1 MELTYIVKSADES
14 IKQILKNEFNM
25 SDRFILKLKNHKSI
39 FINNVSVFINFKI
52 HSGDVLKIIE
62 NFKEDSSNIVSN
74 SDINLNILYEDEE
87 VIVCEKPTGVA
98 AQTRRL
104 GQADM
109 ESLLKNYRA
118 GKGEQP
124 YIGVVHRLD
133 QPVRGVMVFA
143 KTKEAA
149 ADLSRQV
156 QTRMADKFYYAVTD
170 GVPEQK
176 KGTLED
182 YLLRDGKT
190 NTSKVVSKST
200 EGAKSARLDY
210 EVTAQNKTNAILRIQ
225 LDTGRHHQIRVQLAN
240 AGIPIVGDA
249 KYNFKETMTRSGKGL
264 LLCSYKIGF
273 KHPKT
278 HKKMEFEIRN
288 PFLI

>member
-1 MELTYIVKSADES
+1 M
-14 IKQILKNEFNM
+14 
-25 SDRFILKLKNHKSI
+25 
-39 FINNVSVFINFKI
+39 
-52 HSGDVLKIIE
+52 
-62 NFKEDSSNIVSN
+62 NI
-74 SDINLNILYEDEE
+74 NILYEDEE
-87 VIVCEKPTGVA
+87 IIVCENRRGLRRRP
-98 AQTRRL
+98 RRL

-156 QTRMADKFYYAVTD
+156 QTKMADKFYYAVTD

-182 YLLRDGKT
+182 YLLPGWK
-190 NTSKVVSKST
+190 NKHFKS
-200 EGAKSARLDY
+200 
-210 EVTAQNKTNAILRIQ
+210 
-225 LDTGRHHQIRVQLAN
+225 
-240 AGIPIVGDA
+240 GI
-249 KYNFKETMTRSGKGL
+249 
-264 LLCSYKIGF
+264 
-273 KHPKT
+273 
-278 HKKMEFEIRN
+278 
-288 PFLI
+288 

>member
-1 MELTYIVKSADES
+1 M
-14 IKQILKNEFNM
+14 
-25 SDRFILKLKNHKSI
+25 
-39 FINNVSVFINFKI
+39 
-52 HSGDVLKIIE
+52 
-62 NFKEDSSNIVSN
+62 NIQ
-74 SDINLNILYEDEE
+74 YEDKELL
-87 VIVCEKPTGVA
+87 VIYKPAGLATQSARV
-98 AQTRRL
+98 TSPDLVSSVMRH
-104 GQADM
+104 
-109 ESLLKNYRA
+109 LKGAPVY
-118 GKGEQP
+118 
-124 YIGVVHRLD
+124 VVHRLD

-156 QTRMADKFYYAVTD
+156 QTKMADKFYYAVTD

-210 EVTAQNKTNAILRIQ
+210 EVTAQNKTNAILRIR

-249 KYNFKETMTRSGKGL
+249 KYNFKETMTRSGNGL

>member
-1 MELTYIVKSADES
+1 MMQAITD
-14 IKQILKNEFNM
+14 M
-25 SDRFILKLKNHKSI
+25 
-39 FINNVSVFINFKI
+39 
-52 HSGDVLKIIE
+52 
-62 NFKEDSSNIVSN
+62 NIQ
-74 SDINLNILYEDEE
+74 YEDKELL
-87 VIVCEKPTGVA
+87 VIYKPAGLATQSARV
-98 AQTRRL
+98 TSPDLVSSVMRH
-104 GQADM
+104 
-109 ESLLKNYRA
+109 LKGAPVY
-118 GKGEQP
+118 
-124 YIGVVHRLD
+124 VVHRLD

-156 QTRMADKFYYAVTD
+156 QTKMADKFYYAVTD

-210 EVTAQNKTNAILRIQ
+210 EVTAQNKTNAILRIR

-240 AGIPIVGDA
+240 AGIPIVGDT
-249 KYNFKETMTRSGKGL
+249 KYNFKETMTRSGNGL

>member
-1 MELTYIVKSADES
+1 M
-14 IKQILKNEFNM
+14 
-25 SDRFILKLKNHKSI
+25 
-39 FINNVSVFINFKI
+39 
-52 HSGDVLKIIE
+52 
-62 NFKEDSSNIVSN
+62 
-74 SDINLNILYEDEE
+74 DINILYEDEE
-87 VIVCEKPTGVA
+87 VIVCEKPAGVA
-98 AQTRRL
+98 AQTKRL

-156 QTRMADKFYYAVTD
+156 QTKMADKFYYAVTD

-200 EGAKSARLDY
+200 EGAKAARLNY
-210 EVTAQNKTNAILRIQ
+210 EVTAQNKTNAVLRIR
-225 LDTGRHHQIRVQLAN
+225 LDTGRHHQIRVQLSH
-240 AGIPIVGDA
+240 AGLPICGDA
-249 KYNFKETMTRSGKGL
+249 KYGKAGGP
-264 LLCSYKIGF
+264 LCLCAYKVIF
-273 KHPKT
+273 SHPRT
-278 HKKMEFEIRN
+278 GNRMEFEVN
-288 PFLI
+288 PTFPVPSIAL

>member
-1 MELTYIVKSADES
+1 M
-14 IKQILKNEFNM
+14 
-25 SDRFILKLKNHKSI
+25 
-39 FINNVSVFINFKI
+39 
-52 HSGDVLKIIE
+52 
-62 NFKEDSSNIVSN
+62 
-74 SDINLNILYEDEE
+74 NLNILYEDESL
-87 VIVCEKPTGVA
+87 IVCEKPAGVA
-98 AQTRRL
+98 TQTKRL

-118 GKGEQP
+118 AKGEPP

-156 QTRMADKFYYAVTD
+156 QTKLADKFYYAVTD
-170 GVPEQK
+170 GAPEK
-176 KGTLED
+176 KKDTLED

-200 EGAKSARLDY
+200 EGAKLARLNY
-210 EVTAQNKTNAILRIQ
+210 EVLEQNKTNAILRIR

-249 KYNFKETMTRSGKGL
+249 KYNFKEAMARSGNGL
-264 LLCSYKIGF
+264 ALCSYKIGF

-278 HKKMEFEIRN
+278 HKKAEFEIPN
-288 PFLI
+288 PFQI

>member
-1 MELTYIVKSADES
+1 
-14 IKQILKNEFNM
+14 
-25 SDRFILKLKNHKSI
+25 
-39 FINNVSVFINFKI
+39 
-52 HSGDVLKIIE
+52 
-62 NFKEDSSNIVSN
+62 
-74 SDINLNILYEDEE
+74 
-87 VIVCEKPTGVA
+87 
-98 AQTRRL
+98 
-104 GQADM
+104 M

-118 GKGEQP
+118 GKENSRISGW
-124 YIGVVHRLD
+124 YTGWISRCAGD
-133 QPVRGVMVFA
+133 GFA

-156 QTRMADKFYYAVTD
+156 QTKMADKFYYAVTD

-210 EVTAQNKTNAILRIQ
+210 EVTAQNKTNAILRIR

-240 AGIPIVGDA
+240 AGIPIVGDT
-249 KYNFKETMTRSGKGL
+249 KYNFKETMTRSETVFYSALIKSDLNIQRHIKKWSSKSGIHFSSETETQELQITSMFL
-264 LLCSYKIGF
+264 L
-273 KHPKT
+273 
-278 HKKMEFEIRN
+278 
-288 PFLI
+288 

>member
-1 MELTYIVKSADES
+1 M
-14 IKQILKNEFNM
+14 
-25 SDRFILKLKNHKSI
+25 
-39 FINNVSVFINFKI
+39 
-52 HSGDVLKIIE
+52 
-62 NFKEDSSNIVSN
+62 NI
-74 SDINLNILYEDEE
+74 NILYEDEE
-87 VIVCEKPTGVA
+87 VIVCEKPAGVA
-98 AQTRRL
+98 AQTKRL

-124 YIGVVHRLD
+124 
-133 QPVRGVMVFA
+133 VRGAMVFA

-156 QTRMADKFYYAVTD
+156 QTKMADKFYYAVTD

-210 EVTAQNKTNAILRIQ
+210 EVTAQNKTNAILRIR

-249 KYNFKETMTRSGKGL
+249 KYNFKETMTRSGNGL